1 MIESQFKR
9 KGKETRVEGEV
20 YADLL
25 FLVNFSMD
33 FLCAYLTAT
42 LLHRRMIP
50 WRMGLAAALG
60 GVYAVVALF
69 LTLPRLSALILDAGV
84 CVLMCAVL
92 FAARGVPL
100 RFFGI
105 ACAVYAGV
113 SMAMGGMMTALFNLL
128 NRAGL
133 PLEALEGEQDDISAW
148 MFALLAAVSAVAGLR
163 GSKLLRKSA
172 SRRFAR
178 LSITVDGR
186 TAEMQALVDS
196 GNMCRDPISGRP
208 VIFIEP
214 RRAQVL
220 IGDRGA
226 GKPSPEIS
234 RRFRLIPTETID
246 GKRMQTA
253 YLPDKVTITDAG
265 GTHEIDA
272 LFAPAATLSGAGVY
286 QAIVA
291 SELVT

>member
-1 MIESQFKR
+1 MR
-9 KGKETRVEGEV
+9 RVGGEV

-33 FLCAYLTAT
+33 FLCAYLTAS
-42 LLHRRMIP
+42 LLHRRMVP
-50 WRMGLAAALG
+50 WRMGLAAAIG

-69 LTLPRLSALILDAGV
+69 LALPRFAALLLDAGV
-84 CVLMCAVL
+84 CVLMCTIL
-92 FAARGVPL
+92 FAVRGVPL
-100 RFFGI
+100 RFLAI

-128 NRAGL
+128 NRTGL
-133 PLEALEGEQDDISAW
+133 PLDALEGEQDDISAW

-163 GSKLLRKSA
+163 GGKLLRKSA

-214 RRAQVL
+214 RQARVL
-220 IGDRGA
+220 IGDREA
-226 GKPSPEIS
+226 GTLSPETS

-253 YLPDKVTITDAG
+253 YLPDKITITDAG